1 MTLSLR
7 VRPEAEA
14 DMSEAYTWYAQRGL
28 GEELI
33 EAIED
38 RLLQI
43 QAHPRMYPVVHRDV
57 RRARVRRFRYAIFY
71 VLEPDAI
78 AVLAVVHEARSPD
91 HWQDRR

>member
-1 MTLSLR
+1 MSPSLR

-14 DMSEAYTWYAQRGL
+14 DMAEAYTWYAQRGL

-43 QAHPRMYPVVHRDV
+43 QAQPRMYPVVHRDV
-57 RRARVRRFRYAIFY
+57 RRAGVRRFRYAIFY

-78 AVLAVVHEARSPD
+78 AVLAVMHEARNPD
-91 HWQDRR
+91 RWQERR